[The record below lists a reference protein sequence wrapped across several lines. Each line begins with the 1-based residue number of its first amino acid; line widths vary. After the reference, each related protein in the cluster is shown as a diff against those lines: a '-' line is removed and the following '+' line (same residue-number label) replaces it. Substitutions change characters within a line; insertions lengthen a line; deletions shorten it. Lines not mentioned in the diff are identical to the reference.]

1 MHIIDPPSTAAMGWI
16 LEVFRMGLY
25 LTFPVATFHYFAR
38 PEYFEKYVIETKRQI
53 FPPED
58 EALRDGI
65 NSLFR
70 DMRNGT
76 LKEKIQQMENEKEDE
91 NKQT

>member
-1 MHIIDPPSTAAMGWI
+1 MGGWV
-16 LEVFRMGLY
+16 LEVARMALY

-53 FPPED
+53 YPPED
-58 EALRDGI
+58 ETLRDEVH
-65 NSLFR
+65 SLLR

-76 LKEKIQQMENEKEDE
+76 LQEKIKQMENATKDE
-91 NKQT
+91 NEQK